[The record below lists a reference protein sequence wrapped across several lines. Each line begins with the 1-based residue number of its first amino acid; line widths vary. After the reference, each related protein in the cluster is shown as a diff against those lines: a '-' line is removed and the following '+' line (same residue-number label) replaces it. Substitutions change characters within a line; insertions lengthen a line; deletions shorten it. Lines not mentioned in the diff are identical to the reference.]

1 MGGIIG
7 IGVDLVE
14 VARIGEL
21 RRRHGR
27 RFLSRVFT
35 EREMEDNGLERT
47 RDERLATRFAAKEAI
62 MKALGTG
69 WGLGVGFKQ
78 IEISNLPTGQPV
90 ARLSGEALKRARQLG
105 ATRIHL
111 TMSNE
116 RQWAVAV
123 AVLEAAAD
131 EDS

>member
-1 MGGIIG
+1 MGGIVG

-14 VARIGEL
+14 VQRIGEL

-27 RFLSRVFT
+27 RFLERVFT
-35 EREMEDNGLERT
+35 DREMEDNGLERT

-69 WGLGVGFKQ
+69 WALGVGFKQ
-78 IEISNLPTGQPV
+78 IEIANLPTGQPT
-90 ARLSGEALKRARQLG
+90 ARLSGEALRRAQQLC

-131 EDS
+131 DDR

>member
-7 IGVDLVE
+7 IGIDLVE
-14 VARIGEL
+14 VKRIGEL

-27 RFLSRVFT
+27 RFLERVFT

-69 WGLGVGFKQ
+69 WALGVGFKQ
-78 IEISNLPTGQPV
+78 IEITSLETGQPV
-90 ARLSGEALKRARQLG
+90 AHLSGEAQRRARELG

-123 AVLEAAAD
+123 AVLEAAGD
-131 EDS
+131 DPR